1 MAGELV
7 LITRLHRAG
16 LAVLVAVLVVL
27 GVPLGTAAAQASGRI
42 RIDLDQLT
50 PRVVDTTTQTI
61 TVTGKITNTG
71 DRRIDRI
78 TVRLQR
84 GDALAAEPA
93 LRGALDEPQQ
103 TTAVTKPTAW
113 QSSFQDVAADLR
125 SGETVSF
132 AMTVPLSVLKI
143 DRAGVYPVAVNFN
156 GVPDYGTTE
165 RIGALSALLPV
176 LSVPGSTPPPPPAT
190 PSRVGL
196 LWPLVDDQPRQ
207 ITVPIDGGQP
217 VFAEDGLAESLSRGR
232 LLGLLGTAE
241 SAGADVL
248 NSLCFAIDPDLIA
261 TAKTMADGYQVVGPD
276 GSFGKGGGQEAAG
289 LWLSRLRELVKGRCV
304 IAMPFAD
311 ADLVALSRS
320 DTVDL
325 QTVAMSAAAVIEQ
338 QLGVKPLPGV
348 VWPEHGTLDQRTL
361 ADLAN
366 ARRTTV
372 VADASRL
379 QRVDG
384 SAPYSLGSDALRAVG
399 YDPLI
404 ESSLAPK
411 AAVES
416 GVRTA
421 TVQNGLAT
429 LVFRAAFQSPP
440 ASTVLI
446 APPRRWSV
454 SVADLRVFLE
464 TLHKL
469 YESGYA
475 EPERLDTIVGGT
487 TLGTA
492 AGLDYSPQDSANEIP
507 PVVTAEVARIN
518 TVQRELIKNVF
529 SEDDTVGLD
538 PAVLLDPITNSL
550 LRATSTAWR
559 PTPARASTAV
569 SAANEQLTALLSR
582 VTISDPGIPLA
593 LASSES
599 PIPVFVTNGLPV
611 TVRARI
617 NVGDTPG
624 LRPQQTIYV
633 RIPARHPSSHYVPVE
648 VSRAGRFTVDV
659 WLTTE
664 NGTVLGETS
673 RVKLNSTS
681 YGSIT
686 VAVTGVAA
694 GALVLLV
701 GLRVVRRIRS
711 RRAAAAAENEL

>member
-1 MAGELV
+1 MAGELP
-7 LITRLHRAG
+7 LITRLRRAG
-16 LAVLVAVLVVL
+16 LATLAAVLVVL
-27 GVPLGTAAAQASGRI
+27 GAPPGSASAQASGRI

-50 PRVVDTTTQTI
+50 PRVVETTTQTI
-61 TVTGKITNTG
+61 TVSGKITNTG

-84 GDALAAEPA
+84 GDPLTTETA
-93 LRGALDEPQQ
+93 LRGALDQPQQ
-103 TTAVTKPTAW
+103 TTAVTKPSATTPT
-113 QSSFQDVAADLR
+113 FQDVAADLR
-125 SGETVSF
+125 SGETTGF
-132 AMTVPLSVLKI
+132 TLTVPLGVLKI
-143 DRAGVYPVAVNFN
+143 DSPGVYPVAVNFN

-176 LSVPGSTPPPPPAT
+176 LSVPGGTPVAPPAD
-190 PSRVGL
+190 PSSIGL
-196 LWPLVDDQPRQ
+196 LWPLIDDQPRQ
-207 ITVPIDGGQP
+207 IDIPIDGGQP
-217 VFAEDGLAESLSRGR
+217 IFAEDGLAESLSRGR
-232 LLGLLGTAE
+232 LLGLLGTAA
-241 SAGADVL
+241 SADSSVL
-248 NSLCFAIDPDLIA
+248 QSLCFAIDPDLIA
-261 TAKTMADGYQVVGPD
+261 TVKAMSDGYQVRGPD
-276 GSFGKGGGQEAAG
+276 GSVGAGTGQEVAK

-325 QTVAMSAAAVIEQ
+325 QTVAMSAASTLEQ
-338 QLGVKPLPGV
+338 TLGVKPLPGV
-348 VWPEHGTLDQRTL
+348 VWPERGTLDQRTL
-361 ADLAN
+361 TDLAN

-372 VADASRL
+372 LADTSRL
-379 QRVDG
+379 VRATG

-399 YDPLI
+399 YDPLV
-404 ESSLAPK
+404 ESSLAPRV
-411 AAVES
+411 AVES

-421 TVQNGLAT
+421 SVQNGLAT
-429 LVFRAAFQSPP
+429 LVFRGVFQANP
-440 ASTVLI
+440 AKTVLI
-446 APPRRWSV
+446 APPRRWGV
-454 SVADLRVFLE
+454 SVADLRVFLQ
-464 TLHKL
+464 TLQAL
-469 YESGYA
+469 YASGHA
-475 EPERLDTIVGGT
+475 KPLSLTDLVGGT
-487 TLGTA
+487 TLGA
-492 AGLDYSPQDSANEIP
+492 AGGLDYSPQDSAEEIP
-507 PVVTAEVARIN
+507 APVTAEVARIN

-538 PAVLLDPITNSL
+538 PAVLLTPITNGL

-559 PTPARASTAV
+559 DTPARASAAV
-569 SAANEQLTALLSR
+569 GAVDNQLTSLLAR

-611 TVRARI
+611 TVRAKI

-633 RIPARHPSSHYVPVE
+633 RIPARHPSSHYIPVE
-648 VSRAGRFTVDV
+648 VTRAGRFTVDV

-664 NGTVLGETS
+664 SGTVLGQTS

-686 VAVTGVAA
+686 LAVTGIAA

-711 RRAAAAAENEL
+711 RRAAAAADEL